1 MAQSFPI
8 TMAFLPN
15 LNFRGIKMVK
25 NYIFDFG
32 NVIAEFYPDKLT
44 APFVSSEGERKIISE
59 VVFDRLYWDKIDD
72 GSITDD
78 EVKEEICKRLPKNLG
93 EVACKVFDNWI
104 NSMTPVPDMR
114 ELILDIKKSGKK
126 LYLLSNIS
134 RGFAQNY
141 KNTKWIAEIL
151 DLFDGLVFSGPI
163 GIVKPSAE
171 IFEHLLCKYDLKSEE
186 CLFIDDSERNIV
198 GSEKAGIKGYLFDGN
213 AQKLR
218 EYIGY

>member
-1 MAQSFPI
+1 MI
-8 TMAFLPN
+8 E
-15 LNFRGIKMVK
+15 

-44 APFVSSEGERKIISE
+44 APFVSSEDERKIISE
-59 VVFDRLYWDKIDD
+59 VVFDRIYWDRLDD

-78 EVKEEICKRLPKNLG
+78 EVKEKICARLPQDLG
-93 EVACKVFDNWI
+93 EVACKVYDNWI
-104 NSMTPVPDMR
+104 NSLTPVPNMK
-114 ELILDIKKSGKK
+114 ELISDIKKSGKK
-126 LYLLSNIS
+126 VYLLSNIS

-151 DLFDGLVFSGPI
+151 ENFDGLVFSGPI

-171 IFEHLLCKYDLKSEE
+171 IFEHLLCKYNLKAEE
-186 CLFIDDSERNIV
+186 CLFIDDSQKNIN
-198 GSEKAGIKGYLFDGN
+198 GAAASGINGYLFDGN

-218 EYIGY
+218 EYIGC